1 MKKNRHNS
9 IVGIYF
15 NEISKYPLLTEEEEF
30 ELAVKAK
37 KGDARAKDALLTA
50 NLRFVVKI
58 AKEYMNRGLP
68 FLDIVSEG
76 NLGLLSAI
84 ERFEPS
90 RDVRLTSYAVWWIRQ
105 SILKAISQTSR
116 TIRLPENRVNE
127 LVQIKKYAHKLD
139 GTESNTEKLSKIS
152 AHVGVTEKTVEQ
164 ILNACKNPVSF
175 DAKIAGGGDE
185 LSVGDTIEDTQNQA
199 PDAYAEAE
207 YVKLEIDKMLEKLTD
222 REAEIIRY
230 RFGLNGYPQLSLGEL
245 GDMYKLTKERIRQ
258 IEKRGLEKLNTTKN
272 YDALID
278 YVA

>member
-1 MKKNRHNS
+1 MKKNGRS
-9 IVGIYF
+9 IVGMYF

-37 KGDARAKDALLTA
+37 KGDARAKDALLTS

-58 AKEYMNRGLP
+58 AKEYTNRGLP
-68 FLDIVSEG
+68 FLDLVSEG

-90 RDVRLTSYAVWWIRQ
+90 KEVRLTSYAVWWIRQ
-105 SILKAISQTSR
+105 AILKAISQTSR
-116 TIRLPENRVNE
+116 AIRLPENRVNE
-127 LVQIKKYAHKLD
+127 LVQIKKFAQKLD
-139 GTESNTEKLSKIS
+139 GTENENEKLSKIS
-152 AHVGVTEKTVEQ
+152 AHVGVSEKTVEQ
-164 ILNACKNPVSF
+164 ILNACQSPISF
-175 DAKIAGGGDE
+175 DAKISGGGDE
-185 LSVGDTIEDTQNQA
+185 LNIGDTIEDTQNQS
-199 PDAYAEAE
+199 PEAYAEAE
-207 YVKLEIDKMLEKLTD
+207 YIKVEIDKMLKKLSN

-258 IEKRGLEKLNTTKN
+258 IEKRSLEKLNTTKN
-272 YDALID
+272 QNTFMD